1 MEIARGVGT
10 PLQIDKATRERQF
23 GYYAR
28 ILVDI
33 ELSQDL
39 PTSLMVEKGNH
50 VFSVNISYENLPHHF
65 KKQEKSRGRSR
76 DDHAASSMGKK
87 LRQEYRIKAT
97 LNIVSHTEVTEQP
110 DTEIVSLENVHEVH
124 QEPFVP
130 LVDQNAL
137 VDSQSDE
144 IIGPIDS
151 TVAVLVCPSEPQ
163 LESIVTTRSACNI
176 VNVTVSNN
184 FEILGEMQE

>member
-28 ILVDI
+28 ILVNI
-33 ELSQDL
+33 ELSHDL
-39 PTSLMVEKGNH
+39 PTSLMVEK
-50 VFSVNISYENLPHHF
+50 
-65 KKQEKSRGRSR
+65 
-76 DDHAASSMGKK
+76 
-87 LRQEYRIKAT
+87 
-97 LNIVSHTEVTEQP
+97 VTEQP
-110 DTEIVSLENVHEVH
+110 DTEIASLENVNEVH

-137 VDSQSDE
+137 VDSRSDE

-163 LESIVTTRSACNI
+163 LESIVTTRSTGNI

-184 FEILGEMQE
+184 FEILGQMQE